1 MDVTEWHEPAWEESG
16 EELSR
21 AISFEDSEEGNVSWG
36 PPQTHTHTHTH
47 KDTEKVVREEVGA
60 G

>member
-1 MDVTEWHEPAWEESG
+1 MGWHELALEESG

-21 AISFEDSEEGNVSWG
+21 AISFEDPDDGKVSWG
-36 PPQTHTHTHTH
+36 PPKHTHTLTH
-47 KDTEKVVREEVGA
+47 KHTEKVVREEAGA